1 MKTRRIS
8 IGLMFILI
16 NLFVLDMAS
25 EARLGGGGSF
35 GSRGSRTTT
44 SPSSPAPRQTSPA
57 PTPSQTSPPPQSSL
71 FGGGFGR
78 GLMGGIAGGIL
89 GGMLFRSLG
98 FASEGM
104 GQGGRIGLFEILLM
118 AGLAYGI
125 YWWVKK
131 RQTLAYS
138 PAGSSASSYSSLPYA
153 GGENVSSVQD
163 VEEGLKKIGAMDPRF
178 TVESFKEQITETFF
192 KVQVGWGK
200 RELALIAR
208 YLTPEMNEILEREM
222 TRLKVEKKT
231 NHIENIS
238 IRQVEPV
245 EAWQEEGNDFIT
257 VLISANLLDFTRDDQ
272 TGAIVAGSETEP
284 ISFKEY
290 WTYVRPVGGGPW
302 RLSAIGQAS
311 NLVSP

>member
-1 MKTRRIS
+1 
-8 IGLMFILI
+8 
-16 NLFVLDMAS
+16 
-25 EARLGGGGSF
+25 
-35 GSRGSRTTT
+35 
-44 SPSSPAPRQTSPA
+44 
-57 PTPSQTSPPPQSSL
+57 
-71 FGGGFGR
+71 
-78 GLMGGIAGGIL
+78 MGGIAGGIL

-104 GQGGRIGLFEILLM
+104 GQGGGIGLFEILLM
-118 AGLAYGI
+118 GGLAYGI

-138 PAGSSASSYSSLPYA
+138 PAGSTASSSYSFLPYA
-153 GGENVSSVQD
+153 AGENVSSVQVVD
-163 VEEGLKKIGAMDPRF
+163 EGLKKIGAMDPQF
-178 TVESFKEQITETFF
+178 NVESFKEQITETFF

-200 RELALIAR
+200 RELAPIAR
-208 YLTPEMNEILEREM
+208 YLTPEMNEILEREI

-272 TGAIVAGSETEP
+272 TGAIVAGSESEP
-284 ISFKEY
+284 ISFKEH
-290 WTYVRPVGGGPW
+290 WTYVRPVGAGPW
-302 RLSAIGQAS
+302 NLSAIGQAS